1 MFNEDTQT
9 DAFRE
14 RFKDLAKAGGEIFGA
29 VVDVAYI
36 LPLQTLLGL
45 SCEQGLEHQVPA
57 KFSEFQQVPCFRP
70 QLASLAGA
78 CTTTRV
84 RKA

>member
-1 MFNEDTQT
+1 LTRTFNEDTQT

-29 VVDVAYI
+29 VDVAYI
-36 LPLQTLLGL
+36 PPLQTLLGL

-57 KFSEFQQVPCFRP
+57 KFSEF
-70 QLASLAGA
+70 
-78 CTTTRV
+78 
-84 RKA
+84 